1 MRGSRVQAVVNELQ
15 GEKIDIIQWS
25 PDAATF
31 IVNALAPAEVVKV
44 VLDEDAERIEV
55 VVPDQ
60 QLSLAIG
67 RKGQN
72 VRLASQLTGWDIDI
86 MTEASESERRQ
97 AEFAERSQT
106 FMEALD
112 VDEVIA
118 QLLASEGFSS
128 VEEVAFVEPS
138 EIASIEGFDEN
149 TANEIQTRAR
159 EHLEKIEAELEAKRK
174 ALGVADEL
182 SEVPGVT
189 TAMMVTLGENNIK
202 TVEDL
207 ADCATDDLAGWSER
221 KDKETIRHDGIL
233 DGFGLTK
240 AQVEELILAARIKA
254 GWIKE
259 EDLAPEAPEETEEVG
274 SEAEGA
280 TAETAEDPSGA
291 SA

>member
-1 MRGSRVQAVVNELQ
+1 
-15 GEKIDIIQWS
+15 
-25 PDAATF
+25 
-31 IVNALAPAEVVKV
+31 

-97 AEFAERSQT
+97 AEFAERSST

-149 TANEIQTRAR
+149 TAAEIQTRAR

-182 SEVPGVT
+182 AEVPGVT
-189 TAMMVTLGENNIK
+189 TAMLVTLGESNIK

-221 KDKETIRHDGIL
+221 KDKETTRHAGIL
-233 DGFGLTK
+233 DGSGLSK
-240 AQVEELILAARIKA
+240 DQVEDLILAARVKA
-254 GWIKE
+254 GWITE
-259 EDLAPEAPEETEEVG
+259 ADLAPPAPEGEEG
-274 SEAEGA
+274 L
-280 TAETAEDPSGA
+280 AEDTEPGDAEASSGVSPA
-291 SA
+291 

>member
-1 MRGSRVQAVVNELQ
+1 
-15 GEKIDIIQWS
+15 
-25 PDAATF
+25 
-31 IVNALAPAEVVKV
+31 VVKV

-97 AEFAERSQT
+97 AEFAERSST

-149 TANEIQTRAR
+149 TAAEIQARAR
-159 EHLEKIEAELEAKRK
+159 EYLEKIEAELEAKRK

-189 TAMMVTLGENNIK
+189 TAMLVTLGENNIK

-240 AQVEELILAARIKA
+240 NQVEDLILAARVKA
-254 GWIKE
+254 GWITE
-259 EDLAPEAPEETEEVG
+259 ADLAPPPE
-274 SEAEGA
+274 EAEGEEGAVAEAATETGEAATPNGA
-280 TAETAEDPSGA
+280 TA
-291 SA
+291 

>member
-1 MRGSRVQAVVNELQ
+1 M
-15 GEKIDIIQWS
+15 
-25 PDAATF
+25 
-31 IVNALAPAEVVKV
+31 
-44 VLDEDAERIEV
+44 LDEDAERIEV

-97 AEFAERSQT
+97 AEFAERSST

-149 TANEIQTRAR
+149 TAAEIQTRAR

-182 SEVPGVT
+182 AEVPGVT
-189 TAMMVTLGENNIK
+189 TAMLVTLGENNIK

-221 KDKETIRHDGIL
+221 KDKETIRHDGML

-240 AQVEELILAARIKA
+240 NQVEDLILAARVKA
-254 GWIKE
+254 GWITE
-259 EDLAPEAPEETEEVG
+259 ADLAPEP
-274 SEAEGA
+274 AEGESEGEDDA
-280 TAETAEDPSGA
+280 AAEAGAETGEAATPNGA

>member
-72 VRLASQLTGWDIDI
+72 VRLASQLTGWDSDI

-202 TVEDL
+202 TIEDL

-233 DGFGLTK
+233 DGFSLSK
-240 AQVEELILAARIKA
+240 AQVEELILAARVKA
-254 GWIKE
+254 GWITE
-259 EDLAPEAPEETEEVG
+259 ADLAPEPEEVEDEDG
-274 SEAEGA
+274 AQEAA
-280 TAETAEDPSGA
+280 AESGDEAAPSGA

>member
-1 MRGSRVQAVVNELQ
+1 Q

-31 IVNALAPAEVVKV
+31 IVNGLAPAEVVKV

-189 TAMMVTLGENNIK
+189 TAMLVTLGENNIK

-233 DGFGLTK
+233 DGFGLAK
-240 AQVEELILAARIKA
+240 PQVEELILAARIKA
-254 GWIKE
+254 GWITE
-259 EDLAPEAPEETEEVG
+259 ADLAPEPEEVEGEDEAAAEEAG
-274 SEAEGA
+274 GEAA
-280 TAETAEDPSGA
+280 PSGA
-291 SA
+291 NA